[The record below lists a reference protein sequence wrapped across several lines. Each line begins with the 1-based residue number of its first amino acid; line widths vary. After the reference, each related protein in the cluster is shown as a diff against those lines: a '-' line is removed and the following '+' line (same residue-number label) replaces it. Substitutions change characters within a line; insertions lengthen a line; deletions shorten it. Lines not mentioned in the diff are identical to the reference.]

1 VVFGPSG
8 RRFRSASGRKIRR
21 VVLGSARGGRIRTTL
36 AFLVIFTLVVLIT
49 SPQRTGR
56 FFRDFLDLLF
66 AS

>member
-1 VVFGPSG
+1 MVFGPSG
-8 RRFRSASGRKIRR
+8 RRFRSASGRRIRR

-36 AFLVIFTLVVLIT
+36 ALLVVFTIIVLIT
-49 SPQRTGR
+49 NPQRTGR